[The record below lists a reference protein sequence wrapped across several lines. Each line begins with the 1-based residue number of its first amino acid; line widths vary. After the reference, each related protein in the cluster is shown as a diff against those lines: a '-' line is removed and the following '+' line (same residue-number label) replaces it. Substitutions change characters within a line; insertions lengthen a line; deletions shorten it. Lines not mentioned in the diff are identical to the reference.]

1 MRVVVTGGSG
11 FIGGALI
18 ARLLARGDSVTAL
31 TRRVTTELK
40 RAEGLRWAAWDP
52 EREGDWQAELN
63 GHDAVVHLAG
73 ASAVGRRYT
82 EAVRREIMDSRVV
95 PTRLLAEAMGKLTAS
110 SQRPR
115 VFVCASGV
123 GFYGPRGDEEL
134 DEYAPPGRDFLAQVC
149 VEWEEAAT
157 RADRFG
163 VRVVSSR
170 IGFVLGKGGGALAK
184 LVPIFKAFAGGK
196 LGNGKQWVPW
206 VHLDDVVGAML
217 HALSEPSLMGAM
229 NVTAP
234 NPVTN
239 AEFSRAL
246 GKALKR
252 PALLP
257 APAFALKALYG
268 EGADPILTG
277 QRALPRA
284 LLSHGY
290 PFRFVELEAAL
301 ANLLGDGA

>member
-1 MRVVVTGGSG
+1 MMRVVVTGGSG
-11 FIGGALI
+11 FIGSALI
-18 ARLLARGDSVTAL
+18 DRLLARGDSVTAF
-31 TRRVTTELK
+31 TRRVTSDLK
-40 RAEGLRWAAWDP
+40 KADRLRWAAWDP
-52 EREGDWQAELN
+52 MREGDWQREVE

-95 PTRLLAEAMGKLTAS
+95 PARLLAEAMGKVTSA

-134 DEYAPPGRDFLAQVC
+134 DEYAPAGRDFLAQVC
-149 VEWEEAAT
+149 VEWEEAA
-157 RADRFG
+157 RSADRFG
-163 VRVVSSR
+163 VRVVSTR
-170 IGFVLGKGGGALAK
+170 IGFVLGKNGGALAK

-196 LGNGKQWVPW
+196 IGDGKQWVPW
-206 VHLDDVVGAML
+206 IHLEDVAGAMVYSL
-217 HALSEPSLMGAM
+217 GEPSLIGAV
-229 NVTAP
+229 NVVAP

-268 EGADPILTG
+268 EGAEPILTG
-277 QRALPRA
+277 QRAVPSA
-284 LLSHGY
+284 LVSHGY
-290 PFRFVELEAAL
+290 PFRFVELPAAL
-301 ANLLGDGA
+301 SDLLE